1 MSRRRLSRRERL
13 YRRMRSSFTA
23 FVSMYAEPVS
33 PYINLNLSA
42 PVLTLEEL

>member
-1 MSRRRLSRRERL
+1 MSRRRPSRRERH
-13 YRRMRSSFTA
+13 RRRSANAYVDWLFGNA
-23 FVSMYAEPVS
+23 S